1 MEEKNIPAHPRGFF
15 LGDASRLQRLL
26 YKNPGL
32 VLRKEIFRQMFMLIV
47 FPDEMPVDIRVH
59 ATVAKLEYI
68 HKNTSFEP
76 NSHLMNIVSRRPFLI
91 NCPWCGIE
99 IFRILR
105 YNRGH
110 ANMTPIFYVTTHT
123 PKKPLVLS
131 TKFLTDFCIHKGIK
145 KNIAAF
151 LDYLSKKGL
160 NKTDADLF
168 MLGCGVKETIFKS
181 PQKVLFH
188 GTTKKFSVLDLG
200 PDEKIYATDNPDYA
214 IFLGIIKLDRGGERR
229 RING

>member
-1 MEEKNIPAHPRGFF
+1 MSP
-15 LGDASRLQRLL
+15 
-26 YKNPGL
+26 
-32 VLRKEIFRQMFMLIV
+32 
-47 FPDEMPVDIRVH
+47 
-59 ATVAKLEYI
+59 
-68 HKNTSFEP
+68 
-76 NSHLMNIVSRRPFLI
+76 
-91 NCPWCGIE
+91 
-99 IFRILR
+99 
-105 YNRGH
+105 
-110 ANMTPIFYVTTHT
+110 HT

-214 IFLGIIKLDRGGERR
+214 IFLGIIKLDRGGNAGVSMDNEKKTKLWVSDGFV
-229 RING
+229 NGASKFVSGYIHVVAMDNFKSCGNFEYTTKTKTPILFSIQVTALDLTVPVLVKFAKE